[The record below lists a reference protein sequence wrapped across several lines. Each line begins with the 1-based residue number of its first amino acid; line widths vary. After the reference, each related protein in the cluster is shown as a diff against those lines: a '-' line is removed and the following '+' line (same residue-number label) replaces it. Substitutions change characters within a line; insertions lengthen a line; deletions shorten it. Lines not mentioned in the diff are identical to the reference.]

1 MRIYPEVPKLRT
13 RAVIT
18 DLLLLA
24 LLVVFAWLGM
34 KVNNTVDD
42 VASLGRG
49 VQDAGNSVRDGF
61 TQAGDALGNVPLVG
75 GDLSGALRDA
85 GQATGGNAVAA
96 GRQGELAIE
105 ELAQLLGWLTFLIP
119 AGLVM
124 IAALPRRIRK
134 LRQLNVA
141 AQVLTAEN
149 EEQRRLLAMRAA
161 FSLPFG
167 TLLSYTRDPF
177 GDLQAGNYDA
187 LLRAVYEDCGLR
199 APTGRPMAGAGFEPA

>member
-1 MRIYPEVPKLRT
+1 MRIYPEVSALRT
-13 RAVIT
+13 RAVIA

-42 VASLGRG
+42 IASLGRG

-61 TQAGDALGNVPLVG
+61 TQAGATLGKVPLVG

-85 GQATGGNAVAA
+85 GQATGGNAVEA

-105 ELAQLLGWLTFLIP
+105 AMAQLLGWLTFLIP
-119 AGLVM
+119 STLLL

-134 LRQLNVA
+134 IRQLNVA
-141 AQVLTAEN
+141 AQVLNAQN

-167 TLLSYTRDPF
+167 TLLGYTRDPF
-177 GDLQAGNYDA
+177 GDLQRGHYEA

-199 APTGRPMAGAGFEPA
+199 APSGNLMAGAGFEPA

>member
-1 MRIYPEVPKLRT
+1 MRIYPEVPALRT
-13 RAVIT
+13 RAVVA

-42 VASLGRG
+42 IASLGRG

-61 TQAGDALGNVPLVG
+61 TQAGDTLGNVPLVG

-119 AGLVM
+119 SALLL

-134 LRQLNVA
+134 VRQINVA
-141 AQVLTAEN
+141 AQVLRADS
-149 EEQRRLLAMRAA
+149 EEARRLLAMRAA

-199 APTGRPMAGAGFEPA
+199 APTGKPMAGAGFEPA